1 MVLVFVGDLVHVLK
15 AINIGIVMIVG
26 SIHRQRAINHQFVFQ
41 KMAFQLSGTAQCHI
55 IVNLAILQQ
64 PFMVGGHAITL
75 APVMVLSGLALEKG
89 ISKHLNAI
97 IQSIK

>member
-1 MVLVFVGDLVHVLK
+1 
-15 AINIGIVMIVG
+15 MIVG
-26 SIHRQRAINHQFVFQ
+26 QRRLLLAKDFQ
-41 KMAFQLSGTAQCHI
+41 QLGQISARLSGTAQCHI

-75 APVMVLSGLALEKG
+75 APVMVLSGPALEKG